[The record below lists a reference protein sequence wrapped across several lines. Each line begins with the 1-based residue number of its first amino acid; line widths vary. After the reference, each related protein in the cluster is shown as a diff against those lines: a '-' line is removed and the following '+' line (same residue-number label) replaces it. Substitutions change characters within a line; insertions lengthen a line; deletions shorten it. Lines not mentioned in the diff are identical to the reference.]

1 MAVGIDINALNKS
14 TPEDAKEKGLAR
26 FSNVILGVG
35 LRFANQ
41 ITPKVVKTIED
52 KFPEGTCPNRE
63 EAQEVINLRNNLVT
77 QANKLSKTLDVITKA
92 SLGISTFLT
101 VLLAIKK
108 NLQRIKTGVSIA
120 AKFIPAGLP
129 GAIPAALNDLGDAID
144 KITFNNLGES
154 KLIKR
159 KAASDQVLLV
169 VSLVNRY
176 VRDFI
181 TELNRLDLEIN
192 KCVPNANIT
201 PVDNNLNQIAQ
212 IQLEAELSPNNNTY
226 KGFVLEIEEV
236 PFSPTVTRKRAIGL
250 NEDGIK
256 LIQTNLSFTTNDQ
269 VLIEELKFIID
280 RDNLKAF

>member
-52 KFPEGTCPNRE
+52 KFPEGSCPNSE

-77 QANKLSKTLDVITKA
+77 QANKLSKTLDIITKA

-108 NLQRIKTGVSIA
+108 NLQRIKTGISIT
-120 AKFIPAGLP
+120 AKFIPVGLP

-192 KCVPNANIT
+192 KCIPNADIT

-212 IQLEAELSPNNNTY
+212 IQLEAELSPNDSTY

>member
-52 KFPEGTCPNRE
+52 KFPEGSCPNSE

-77 QANKLSKTLDVITKA
+77 QANKLSKTLDIITKA

-108 NLQRIKTGVSIA
+108 NLQRIKTGISIT
-120 AKFIPAGLP
+120 AKFIPLGLP

-192 KCVPNANIT
+192 KCIPNADIT

-212 IQLEAELSPNNNTY
+212 IQLEAELSPNDSTY